1 MSTFN
6 KQALAEFFMLHRPAL
21 VRYIQRSFS
30 GMDVGRAEDAVF
42 ASFEAAM
49 EHPERFE
56 AVWGSPARLLGLFRV
71 VSWRAARGVCRRKA
85 FSCEI
90 VMLEDR
96 TAGAM
101 AEQGVVELLDQLQ
114 HLTAEASA
122 QVSRTH
128 ASTLKAAVLA
138 GMVTGES
145 DTRLASRYAIRR
157 EYVNRTRRMVLRQLA
172 A

>member
-1 MSTFN
+1 
-6 KQALAEFFMLHRPAL
+6 
-21 VRYIQRSFS
+21 
-30 GMDVGRAEDAVF
+30 
-42 ASFEAAM
+42 
-49 EHPERFE
+49 
-56 AVWGSPARLLGLFRV
+56 
-71 VSWRAARGVCRRKA
+71 
-85 FSCEI
+85 
-90 VMLEDR
+90 MLEDR